1 MDSNPTPRAIIADS
15 TTSLKYQNRENHYIQ
30 LKDAS
35 FIEISDRQV
44 QQQQIEKDEVKEK
57 ILLISKNQKEYIKK
71 ILHSLLKNS
80 KDNASIICDYII
92 SEQNEINIKESTK
105 EGKIKV
111 LLDLLKFL
119 NYKNLKSITKSDLL
133 LYLNKF

>member
-1 MDSNPTPRAIIADS
+1 MGSNPTPRAIIADS

-35 FIEISDRQV
+35 SIEISDRQK
-44 QQQQIEKDEVKEK
+44 QQQIEKDEVKEK
-57 ILLISKNQKEYIKK
+57 ILLISKNQKDYIKK
-71 ILHSLLKNS
+71 LLYNLLENS

-111 LLDLLKFL
+111 LLDLFKIFKL
-119 NYKNLKSITKSDLL
+119 
-133 LYLNKF
+133 